1 VFGLLEIF
9 GMNAMKVNSM
19 SALGALVIL
28 MQASAAVAES
38 SVKTLQDLPWSSSQA
53 ADLRSDAPF
62 LAVPS
67 LDAASAIAQT
77 STSAPTTTEPE
88 EEEITITGNA
98 ERPGY
103 RQPKAQTG
111 TKTDTPLRD
120 IPANVQVIPRQIFED
135 QGGTRVDDAL
145 RNVSGINL
153 SSSFGGRLSQFTGR
167 GFAVTQYRNGF
178 LEGSSAGSL
187 FRFTALTAIET
198 ADIEQFEVLKG
209 PGSVLFGQGE
219 PGAVINFVSKKPLFE
234 PFYQANLTVGSY
246 GLLRPSFDFS
256 DRLDPKG
263 NAAYRLNVA
272 VERAESFRDF
282 VDTDRLFLAPSL
294 AWKLAP
300 KTMLTFEGS
309 FTKDERPIDRG
320 LVALGRGVPDVPIS
334 RYLGP
339 GTEPNKFDEKRGY
352 LYLDHKFNDNL
363 SLRSALRLTR
373 AEEIRPLAVQ
383 AGRLRPDNRTVPLS
397 SNTISQLFDTYTWQN
412 DLVSQF
418 QTGPIKHTLLVGAEL
433 TKVSGWYYNNF
444 TGAVSSIDLF
454 NPDYNSVVVSTP
466 RRAPGED
473 YTNDVKTIGIY
484 LQDQIDLTDQV
495 KLVVGGRYD
504 GFDFEQIHQSA
515 PNRNVVQTG
524 NGFSPRIGLV
534 YQPSKTLAL
543 YANYARSFQPQLGRD
558 LDQSIFKPER
568 ATQYEIGVKADLIP
582 DRLSATLSAYKIN
595 KTNVL
600 TPDARNSNFS
610 VQVGE
615 QRSQGIEL
623 DLVGQ
628 IAPGWNVIAAY
639 AYTDATVG
647 RDNQFAQG
655 NRLIN
660 IPRNSASLWTNYTLQ
675 KGSLKGLG
683 LGAGVFFVDSR
694 SGDLANSFELPSY
707 ARVDASIFY
716 TKDKFKAGITIKN
729 LFDTVYFAGA
739 QNRTSIIPGAP
750 LTVQGNVS
758 FQF

>member
-1 VFGLLEIF
+1 
-9 GMNAMKVNSM
+9 MKAMKFSSVG
-19 SALGALVIL
+19 ALGALMLLV
-28 MQASAAVAES
+28 QASAAVAES
-38 SVKTLQDLPWSSSQA
+38 SVKTLQDLTKSSSRA
-53 ADLRSDAPF
+53 SDLRSDAAS
-62 LAVPS
+62 LDLPS
-67 LDAASAIAQT
+67 LDFTSTIAQT
-77 STSAPTTTEPE
+77 PTSAPTAAP
-88 EEEITITGNA
+88 EEEITITSDV

-103 RQPKAQTG
+103 RQPKARTG

-120 IPANVQVIPRQIFED
+120 IPANVQVIPRQVFED

-153 SSSFGGRLSQFTGR
+153 GNSFGGRLSQFTGR

-187 FRFTALTAIET
+187 FRFSALTSIET

-219 PGAVINFVSKKPLFE
+219 PGATINFVSKKPLFK
-234 PFYQANLTVGSY
+234 PYYNANLTVGSY

-256 DRLDPKG
+256 DKLDLKG
-263 NAAYRLNVA
+263 NLSYRLNA
-272 VERAESFRDF
+272 ALEQAGSFRDSVETNRF
-282 VDTDRLFLAPSL
+282 FIAPSL
-294 AWKLAP
+294 AWKLSP
-300 KTMLTFEGS
+300 RTMLTFEGS
-309 FTKDERPIDRG
+309 FIKDERPIDRG
-320 LVALGRGVPDVPIS
+320 LVALGRGVPKVPIS

-339 GTEPNKFDEKRGY
+339 GTEPNEFDEKRGY
-352 LYLDHKFNDNL
+352 LYLDHAFNDNL
-363 SLRSALRLTR
+363 SLRSALRITR

-412 DLVSQF
+412 DLVSKF
-418 QTGPIKHTLLVGAEL
+418 KTGPIKHTLLIGAEL

-444 TGAVSSIDLF
+444 TGTVSSIDLF
-454 NPDYNSVVVSTP
+454 NPNYNSVVVSTP
-466 RRAPGED
+466 RRAAGED
-473 YTNDVKTIGIY
+473 YTNDVKTIGLY
-484 LQDQIDLTDQV
+484 VQNQIDLTGQL
-495 KLVVGGRYD
+495 KLMIGGRYD

-558 LDQSIFKPER
+558 LDQAIFKPER

-582 DRLSATLSAYKIN
+582 DRLSATLAAYKIN

-623 DLVGQ
+623 DIVGQ
-628 IAPGWNVIAAY
+628 IAPGLNVIASY
-639 AYTDATVG
+639 AHTDATVG
-647 RDNQFAQG
+647 RDNQFAKG
-655 NRLIN
+655 NRLTN

-694 SGDLANSFELPSY
+694 LGDLANSFEVPSY

-716 TKDKFKAGITIKN
+716 TKNKFKAGITIKN
-729 LFDTVYFAGA
+729 LFDTVYFVGA

-750 LTVQGNVS
+750 LTLQGNIS
-758 FQF
+758 LQF

>member
-1 VFGLLEIF
+1 MSVMKISCMSAFGGLL
-9 GMNAMKVNSM
+9 
-19 SALGALVIL
+19 LLL
-28 MQASAAVAES
+28 QAAVAAAES
-38 SVKTLQDLPWSSSQA
+38 PVKTLQDLPLSSDQA
-53 ADLRSDAPF
+53 ADLRWDAPT
-62 LAVPS
+62 AIAPKNTTVPT
-67 LDAASAIAQT
+67 AIAQ
-77 STSAPTTTEPE
+77 APTAQPPTVEPEE
-88 EEEITITGNA
+88 EEEITITGSTEPSGYIQPNA
-98 ERPGY
+98 S
-103 RQPKAQTG
+103 TG

-153 SSSFGGRLSQFTGR
+153 GSSFGGRLSQFTGR
-167 GFAVTQYRNGF
+167 GFAVTQYRDGF

-219 PGAVINFVSKKPLFE
+219 PGAVINFTSKQPLFE
-234 PFYQANLTVGSY
+234 PFYSTNVTLGSY
-246 GLLRPSFDFS
+246 GLLRTTFDFS
-256 DRLDPKG
+256 DQLDSKG
-263 NAAYRLNVA
+263 KAAYRLNA
-272 VERAESFRDF
+272 GLERAESFRDF
-282 VDTDRLFLAPSL
+282 VDTERFFVSPSL
-294 AWKLAP
+294 AWKLTP
-300 KTMLTFEGS
+300 KTMLTFQGS
-309 FTKDERPIDRG
+309 FLKDERLIDRG

-339 GTEPNKFDEKRGY
+339 GSQPNKFDEKRGY

-363 SLRSALRLTR
+363 SLRSALRITR
-373 AEEIRPLAVQ
+373 AEELRPLTVQ

-412 DLVSQF
+412 DLVGKF
-418 QTGPIKHTLLVGAEL
+418 KTGPIKHTLLIGTEL

-473 YTNDVKTIGIY
+473 YTNDVKTIGVY
-484 LQDQIDLTDQV
+484 LQDQIDLTNNL
-495 KLVVGGRYD
+495 KLVLGGRYD
-504 GFDFEQIHQSA
+504 GYDFEQIHPNA
-515 PNRNVVQTG
+515 PSRNVIQKS

-558 LDQSIFKPER
+558 LDQAIFKPER
-568 ATQYEIGVKADLIP
+568 ATQYEVGIKADLIP
-582 DRLSATLSAYKIN
+582 NRLSATLAAYKIN
-595 KTNVL
+595 KSNVL

-628 IAPGWNVIAAY
+628 ITTGWNVIASY
-639 AYTDATVG
+639 AYTDAAVG
-647 RDNQFAQG
+647 RDNQFAAG

-675 KGSLKGLG
+675 KGNLKGLG
-683 LGAGVFFVDSR
+683 IGAGVFFVDSR
-694 SGDLANSFELPSY
+694 FGDLANSFEVPSY
-707 ARVDASIFY
+707 ARVDASISY

-729 LFDTVYFAGA
+729 LFDTVYFVGT

-750 LTVQGNVS
+750 LTVQGNIS
-758 FQF
+758 LQF